1 MLRGPMMTI
10 TPATTSE
17 MATTATIASSILCL
31 GYAWAAHKVTPIAV
45 VTGAS
50 SGIGAATAIALGRH
64 GYRIVVG
71 ARRVERLVRVAGEDG
86 VALRLDVT
94 DEASVGEFVAEVQRR
109 FGRIDVLVNNA
120 GGALGLN
127 PIEKA
132 IDDEWTTMWKT
143 NVLGL
148 MFVTRAC
155 LPLLRKARHGH
166 IVNIGSIAGFET
178 YRGGAG
184 YTAAKHAVRAITRT
198 LRLELNGEPIR
209 VTEIAPGLVE
219 TEFSLVRFHGD
230 RKAAKA
236 VYQGLKPL
244 TAEDIADCVLYAVT
258 RPPHVNIDEIV
269 VRPTAQATATVV
281 ARKPPRI
288 RNRTGS
294 PAK

>member
-1 MLRGPMMTI
+1 M
-10 TPATTSE
+10 
-17 MATTATIASSILCL
+17 
-31 GYAWAAHKVTPIAV
+31 TPIAV

-71 ARRVERLVRVAGEDG
+71 ARRVDRLERVAGEHG

-94 DEASVGEFVAEVQRR
+94 DEESVNEFVAEVEQR

-127 PIEKA
+127 PIADA
-132 IDDEWTTMWKT
+132 IDDEWMGMWKT

-148 MFVTRAC
+148 MWMTRAC
-155 LPLLRKARHGH
+155 LPLLRKAKHGH

-184 YTAAKHAVRAITRT
+184 YTAAKHAVRAISRT

-209 VTEIAPGLVE
+209 VTEVAPGLVE

-230 RKAAKA
+230 RKRAKEP
-236 VYQGLKPL
+236 YEGIKPL
-244 TAEDIADCVLYAVT
+244 TPEDIADCVLFAVT
-258 RPPHVNIDEIV
+258 RPPHVDIDEIV
-269 VRPTAQATATVV
+269 VRPVAQANVVTV
-281 ARKPPRI
+281 ARKPKRS
-288 RNRTGS
+288 T
-294 PAK
+294 